1 MEFKLHSEYTPTGD
15 QPQAIADL
23 VKGFQEGNQFETL
36 LGVTGSGK
44 TFTMANVIQ
53 ALNKPTLIIAHN
65 KTLAA
70 QLYSEFK
77 EFFPENA
84 VEYFVSY
91 YDYYQPEAYVPSTDT
106 YIEKDSAI
114 NDEIDKLRH
123 SATAA
128 LSERNDVII
137 VASVSCIY
145 GLGSPIDYK
154 NMVISLRPGMEKDR
168 DEVIHKLIDIQYT
181 RNEMDFKRGSFRVRG
196 DVLEVFPAY
205 SGSEAYRIEFFGDE
219 VDRIVQID
227 ALTGEVKAQ
236 LGHVAIFPASHYVVP
251 KEKMMIAAENILAE
265 MKEQVAFFKSE
276 DKLLEAQRIAERTNF
291 DVEMMRE
298 TGFCSGI
305 ENYSRHLTGTAPG
318 EPPCTLL
325 DYFPDD
331 FLMII
336 DESHITLPQ
345 IRGMYFGDRSR
356 KKTLVEYG
364 FRLPSALDNRPLNFE
379 EFEGHINQ
387 MLFVSATP
395 STYEAEHELL
405 RTEQIIRP
413 TGLLDPEIF
422 VRPVEGQIDDLIGEL
437 HKEIEKHNKILIT
450 TLTKRMAEDLTDYIR
465 EAGIRVKY
473 LHSDI
478 DTLERA
484 EIIRDMRLD
493 VFDVLVGINLLREGL
508 DIPEISLVAIL
519 DADKEGFLRSETSLI
534 QTIGRAARNA
544 EGHVIMYADTI
555 TDSMRAAIDE
565 TNRRREIQQA
575 YNEAHGITPQTIK
588 KAVRDLISISK
599 AAEADDEEFKKEPE
613 SMDARELEKLA
624 KELEKKMRQAA
635 AELNF
640 EEAAKLRD
648 RMKEVKLMLLE
659 IETEDDPPKRASSR
673 RPGKRTGK
681 PAGRPTRKPAGDRQ
695 EG

>member
-1 MEFKLHSEYTPTGD
+1 MEFKLHSEYQPTGD
-15 QPQAIADL
+15 QPQAIEAL
-23 VKGFQEGNQFETL
+23 VKGFQEGNQFQTL

-53 ALNKPTLIIAHN
+53 QIQKPTLIIAHN

-77 EFFPENA
+77 EYFPENA

-128 LSERNDVII
+128 LSEREDVII

-154 NMVISLRPGMEKDR
+154 EMVISLRPGMEKDR

-181 RNEMDFKRGSFRVRG
+181 RNDMDFKRGSFRVRG
-196 DVLEVFPAY
+196 DVLEIYPAY
-205 SGSEAYRIEFFGDE
+205 SGGDAYRVEFFGDE
-219 VDRIVQID
+219 VERITEID
-227 ALTGEVKAQ
+227 SLTGEGKTE
-236 LGHVAIFPASHYVVP
+236 LGHIAIFPASHYVVS
-251 KEKMMIAAENILAE
+251 KEKMELATQTILAE
-265 MKEQVAFFKSE
+265 LKEQVAYFKSE
-276 DKLLEAQRIAERTNF
+276 DKLLEAQRISERTNF

-305 ENYSRHLTGTAPG
+305 ENYSRHLTASRAG
-318 EPPCTLL
+318 EPPCTLI

-331 FLMII
+331 FLII
-336 DESHITLPQ
+336 VDESHITLPQ
-345 IRGMYFGDRSR
+345 VRGMFAGDRSR
-356 KKTLVEYG
+356 KTTLVNYG

-379 EFEGHINQ
+379 EFESKIDQ
-387 MLFVSATP
+387 MMFVSATP
-395 STYEAEHELL
+395 SVYEANHEML
-405 RTEQIIRP
+405 RVEQIIRP
-413 TGLLDPEIF
+413 TGLLDPEIE
-422 VRPVEGQIDDLIGEL
+422 VRPVEGQIDDLVSEVN
-437 HKEIEKHNKILIT
+437 KEVANKHKILIT
-450 TLTKRMAEDLTDYIR
+450 TLTKRMAEDLTDYMR
-465 EAGIRVKY
+465 EIGIRVKY

-478 DTLERA
+478 DTLERS

-508 DIPEISLVAIL
+508 DIPEITLVAIL

-534 QTIGRAARNA
+534 QTVGRAARNS
-544 EGHVIMYADTI
+544 EGHVIMYADSI
-555 TDSMRAAIDE
+555 TDSMRVAIEE
-565 TNRRREIQQA
+565 TNRRRAIQQQ
-575 YNEAHGITPQTIK
+575 YNEEHGITPTTIK
-588 KAVRDLISISK
+588 KSVRDLIAISK
-599 AAEADDEEFKKEPE
+599 AAIEDKKSFEKDPE
-613 SMDARELEKLA
+613 SMDQKELEKLA
-624 KELEKKMRQAA
+624 KELTKKMHQAA

-640 EEAAKLRD
+640 EDAARLRD
-648 RMKEVKLMLLE
+648 RMVEVKKML
-659 IETEDDPPKRASSR
+659 
-673 RPGKRTGK
+673 
-681 PAGRPTRKPAGDRQ
+681 Q
-695 EG
+695 ELDE

>member
-1 MEFKLHSEYTPTGD
+1 MDHFELVSEYQPTGD
-15 QPQAIADL
+15 QPQAIEQL
-23 VKGFQEGNQFETL
+23 VKGFKEGNQFETL

-53 ALNKPTLIIAHN
+53 QLNKPTLVIAHN

-70 QLYSEFK
+70 QLYSEMK
-77 EFFPENA
+77 EFFPNNA

-114 NDEIDKLRH
+114 NDEIDKLRL

-219 VDRIVQID
+219 VDRIMEIE

-236 LGHVAIFPASHYVVP
+236 LEHVAIFPASHYVVP
-251 KEKMMIAAENILAE
+251 KEKMMRATENILAE
-265 MKEQVAFFKSE
+265 MKEQVTFFKSE

-305 ENYSRHLTGTAPG
+305 ENYSRHLVGSAPG
-318 EPPCTLL
+318 QPPCTLL

-331 FLMII
+331 FLII
-336 DESHITLPQ
+336 VDESHITLPQ
-345 IRGMYFGDRSR
+345 VRGMYFGDRSR
-356 KKTLVEYG
+356 KKTLVDYG

-379 EFEGHINQ
+379 EFETHINQ
-387 MLFVSATP
+387 MMFVSATP

-405 RTEQIIRP
+405 RAEQIIRP
-413 TGLLDPEIF
+413 TGLLDPEIS
-422 VRPVEGQIDDLIGEL
+422 VRPVEGQIDDLVGEIN
-437 HKEIEKHNKILIT
+437 KEVEKHNKVLIT

-508 DIPEISLVAIL
+508 DIPEITLVAIL

-544 EGHVIMYADTI
+544 EGHVIMYADSI

-565 TNRRREIQQA
+565 TNRRREIQQK
-575 YNEAHGITPQTIK
+575 YNEEHGITPQTIK
-588 KAVRDLISISK
+588 KAVRDLIAISK
-599 AAEADDEEFKKEPE
+599 AASAGEEEFRKDPE

-624 KELEKKMRQAA
+624 KELTKKMRQAA

-648 RMKEVKLMLLE
+648 RMKEVKQMLLE
-659 IETEDDPPKRASSR
+659 LEKN
-673 RPGKRTGK
+673 
-681 PAGRPTRKPAGDRQ
+681 
-695 EG
+695 